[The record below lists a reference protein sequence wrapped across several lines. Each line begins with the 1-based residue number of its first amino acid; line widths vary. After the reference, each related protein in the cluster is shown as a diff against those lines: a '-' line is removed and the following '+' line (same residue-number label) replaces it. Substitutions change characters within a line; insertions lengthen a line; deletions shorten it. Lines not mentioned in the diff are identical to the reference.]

1 MTGSSGRPNRPG
13 GSGPTGVRPE
23 LPGDALAVRALN
35 EAAFETDVEARIV
48 DTIRGGSARTLSLVA
63 ESEGAIVGHIL
74 FSSVSIEGH
83 EKLCL
88 MGLAPM
94 AVLPARQREG
104 IGSALVREG
113 LERCRNTGCHA
124 VVVLGHPEYY
134 PRFGF
139 VPASRYGIGCEYDVP
154 DEVFMLVELEPGA
167 LEGVSGR
174 VAYHPAFSGA

>member
-63 ESEGAIVGHIL
+63 ESEG
-74 FSSVSIEGH
+74 
-83 EKLCL
+83 
-88 MGLAPM
+88 
-94 AVLPARQREG
+94 
-104 IGSALVREG
+104 ALVREG